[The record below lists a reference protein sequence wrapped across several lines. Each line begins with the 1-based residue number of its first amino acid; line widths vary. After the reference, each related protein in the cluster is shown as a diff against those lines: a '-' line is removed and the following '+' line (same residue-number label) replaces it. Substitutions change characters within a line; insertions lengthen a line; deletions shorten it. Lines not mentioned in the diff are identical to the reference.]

1 MSQHLH
7 VQVLARLDEAS
18 QEQPPVKFLV
28 AVMSACCTTLVRAS
42 EVPLRLTHPKLAG
55 LLPVSALLAALGAP
69 ESFQLKEVTPSRSCC
84 DCAMWLC

>member
-1 MSQHLH
+1 MQAARQPILSQHLH

-42 EVPLRLTHPKLAG
+42 ER
-55 LLPVSALLAALGAP
+55 
-69 ESFQLKEVTPSRSCC
+69 R
-84 DCAMWLC
+84 CA